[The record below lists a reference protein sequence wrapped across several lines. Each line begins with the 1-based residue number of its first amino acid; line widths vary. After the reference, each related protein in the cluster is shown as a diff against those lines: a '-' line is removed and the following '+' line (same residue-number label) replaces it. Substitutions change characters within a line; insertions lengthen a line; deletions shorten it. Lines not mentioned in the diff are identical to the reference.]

1 MHLGLLL
8 DLADVRLVVPIV
20 VLLLVCFAVSV
31 RSFRLLVVL
40 VLLAHDLSAL
50 GLGALD
56 GLSVLVLVVLDLLQM
71 RHNESV
77 VRLLLLLHLRVEV
90 LDLGFQ
96 LFDLLPRVL
105 VEVVD
110 HVLLN
115 LKRVA
120 LHLRV
125 GKFLPQVLDSDL
137 KLFSPHFEELVDGLG
152 LLLLFLSLL
161 SLLFCRHGAKTLLF

>member
-125 GKFLPQVLDSDL
+125 GQFLPQILDGDL
-137 KLFSPHFEELVDGLG
+137 ELLSPHFEELVDWLG
-152 LLLLFLSLL
+152 LFLLFLSLL
-161 SLLFCRHGAKTLLF
+161 FLFCRHGAKIPLF